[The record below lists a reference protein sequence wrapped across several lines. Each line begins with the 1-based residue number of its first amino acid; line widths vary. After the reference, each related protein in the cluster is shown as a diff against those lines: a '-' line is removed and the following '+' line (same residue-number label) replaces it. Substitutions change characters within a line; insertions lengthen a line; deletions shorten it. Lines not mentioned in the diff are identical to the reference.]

1 MITQAY
7 NLNLIPDYG
16 SVPVVVHVSQYDS
29 GARTLKFNLLNGD
42 LPFSPSAGST
52 VVIDGTKPDGHS
64 FSYLCTFSGS
74 QVSADVTLQMCA
86 CAGNTRCELRISDST
101 GILGTA
107 NFVLCVETAGL
118 SENPDMS
125 DTDLPAVITMAT
137 AQMEAA
143 REAAQEADASA
154 TKSESYAVGGTNS
167 REGENTDNAKY
178 YSQRAAQSA
187 EEAAGGGSSA
197 HAYATLAESYARG
210 GTNSRTGEDTD
221 NAKYYSE
228 QSADSAT
235 ASAGSASSSADS
247 ATEAESYAR
256 GGTNSRTGE
265 DTDNAKY
272 YSEQSADSATASAG
286 SASDS
291 ADSEANAAASERNAA
306 ASETA
311 AKSAGVRA
319 AASETAA
326 AGSANDALSYA
337 HLSESWA
344 VGERN
349 GVPVP
354 SSDDTYENNSKYYAG
369 QAALSA
375 ETAEGHADDAADIKE
390 EIITMIGQVLFF
402 VDYTTGNLMYTDD
415 NPYTFRINTTT
426 GNLEWEVIS
435 A

>member
-16 SVPVVVHVSQYDS
+16 SVPVVVHVSQFDS

-42 LPFSPSAGST
+42 LPFIPSAGAT
-52 VVIDGTKPDGHS
+52 ITIEGTKPDGHS
-64 FSYLCTFSGS
+64 FSYICTASGS

-86 CAGNTRCELRISDST
+86 CAGNTLCELRILDNS

-107 NFVLCVETAGL
+107 NFILCVEVAGM

-125 DTDLPAVITMAT
+125 DTDLPAIITLAT
-137 AQMEAA
+137 RQMEAA
-143 REAAQEADASA
+143 AASADEAEASA
-154 TKSESYAVGGTNS
+154 TEAESYAKGGTGS
-167 REGENTDNAKY
+167 RTGENADNAKY
-178 YSQRAAQSA
+178 YSQQAAQSA

-197 HAYATLAESYARG
+197 RAYATLAESWAKGGTGSREGENTNNSKYYSEQSSDSATASAGSASNSASSATEAESYAKG

-228 QSADSAT
+228 QASDSAT
-235 ASAGSASSSADS
+235 AA
-247 ATEAESYAR
+247 
-256 GGTNSRTGE
+256 
-265 DTDNAKY
+265 
-272 YSEQSADSATASAG
+272 AG
-286 SASDS
+286 SASD
-291 ADSEANAAASERNAA
+291 AATSERNAASSESNAAASE
-306 ASETA
+306 SE

-319 AASETAA
+319 ALSEAAA
-326 AGSANDALSYA
+326 AGSANDSLTHAR
-337 HLSESWA
+337 LSESWA

-354 SSDDTYENNSKYYAG
+354 STDDTYENNSKYYAG
-369 QAALSA
+369 QAATSA
-375 ETAEGHADDAADIKE
+375 ETAEEYAGDVADIKT
-390 EIITMIGQVLFF
+390 EITSMIGQVLFF

-415 NPYTFRINTTT
+415 NPYSFQINTTT

>member
-125 DTDLPAVITMAT
+125 DTDLPAVIAMAT

-143 REAAQEADASA
+143 RESAQEADASA

-178 YSQRAAQSA
+178 YSQQAAQSA

-197 HAYATLAESYARG
+197 HAYATL
-210 GTNSRTGEDTD
+210 
-221 NAKYYSE
+221 
-228 QSADSAT
+228 
-235 ASAGSASSSADS
+235 
-247 ATEAESYAR
+247 AESYAR